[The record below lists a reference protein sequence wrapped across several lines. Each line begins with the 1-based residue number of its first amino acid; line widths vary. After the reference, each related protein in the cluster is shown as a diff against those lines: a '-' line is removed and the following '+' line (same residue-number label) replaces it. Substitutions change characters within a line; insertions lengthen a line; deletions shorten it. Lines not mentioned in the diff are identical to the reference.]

1 MSPWMKSTAY
11 SGQDQEV
18 ENLLA
23 GWGLPEVRVA
33 EANRVKIGVIILN
46 KDLNHDH

>member
-11 SGQDQEV
+11 SGQDQDV
-18 ENLLA
+18 EDLLA
-23 GWGLPEVRVA
+23 GWGLPEVKVV
-33 EANRVKIGVIILN
+33 EANMAKTGTIILI